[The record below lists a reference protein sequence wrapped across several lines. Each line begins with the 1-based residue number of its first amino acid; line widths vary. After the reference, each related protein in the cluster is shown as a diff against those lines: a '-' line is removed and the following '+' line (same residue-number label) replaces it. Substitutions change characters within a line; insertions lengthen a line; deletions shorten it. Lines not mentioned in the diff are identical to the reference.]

1 MNENKTLIYG
11 IGNEILSDDAI
22 GPKLTWQLEKDL
34 NLPNIKY
41 ETAFVG
47 GLEVL
52 EIINGYN
59 TVVFIDG
66 IKTKNGI
73 PGDVYYF
80 TTEDF
85 KETLNLSNLHDTD
98 FLTAIE
104 LGKQIGFQIPPN
116 IHIIA
121 IEIVEDGIY
130 SNDFTPE
137 IQKRYDEFYGEI
149 REFVVLVADGKKL
162 VV

>member
-22 GPKLTWQLEKDL
+22 GPKLTWHLEKEL
-34 NLPNIKY
+34 NLPNIKF

-52 EIINGYN
+52 EIINGYD
-59 TVVFIDG
+59 TVVFIDA
-66 IKTKNGI
+66 IKTKGGI

-80 TTEDF
+80 TTDDF

-104 LGKQIGFQIPPN
+104 LGKQLGFKIPPK

-121 IEIVEDGIY
+121 IEIVEDEVY

-137 IQKRYDEFYGEI
+137 VQKRYDEFYGEI
-149 REFVVLVADGKKL
+149 REFIVGVADGKL
-162 VV
+162 SV

>member
-1 MNENKTLIYG
+1 MNNKTTLIYG

-34 NLPNIKY
+34 NLPNIKF

-52 EIINGYN
+52 EIINGYD
-59 TVVFIDG
+59 TVVFIDA
-66 IKTKNGI
+66 IKTKGGI

-80 TTEDF
+80 TTDDF

-104 LGKQIGFQIPPN
+104 LGKQLGFKIPPK

-121 IEIVEDGIY
+121 IEIVEDEVY

-137 IQKRYDEFYGEI
+137 IQKRYDEFYREI
-149 REFVVLVADGKKL
+149 REFVISIYQNKL
-162 VV
+162 K